1 MNNRVDSTNLK
12 YAVIQALW
20 TEGRREC
27 IVIAY
32 PDEQSLRDLI
42 AARCIVAVG
51 FASRDHAATSIKN
64 CCR

>member
-12 YAVIQALW
+12 YAVIQALRA
-20 TEGRREC
+20 EGGGEC

-32 PDEQSLRDLI
+32 PDERTLRDLI
-42 AARCIVAVG
+42 AARSIVAVG
-51 FASRDHAATSIKN
+51 FASRDKAAASIKN